1 MATAPVRVALVGYGL
16 AGREFHAPLIG
27 ATQGLALTAVVSSQ
41 ADRIAAELP
50 GVAILADLAVALAD
64 PSIDLVVIASPDQF
78 HAPQALAALAA
89 GKHVV
94 IDKPFAPTLGE
105 AQAVTAQAERSG
117 KVLTI
122 FHNRRWDADFLTL
135 KRLIEARELGEI
147 RQFESHFDRYRPE
160 VGERWKDRRAGGVWQ
175 DLGPHLI
182 DQAIR
187 LFGLPDAVFADLAIQ
202 KPGGASSDYAHVVLR
217 HGTMRTILH
226 ITQSAHAHDLRFVV
240 HGTAGSYLKHGID
253 PQEDQSK
260 AGMLPGD
267 PGWAIDLRD
276 GILTRYGADGD
287 VHSAPVPNL
296 PGDYLAFYRELHA
309 AIGGC
314 RPNPVPP
321 GQALEVMAV
330 LAAGSESARTGSWV
344 VPATDTN

>member
-1 MATAPVRVALVGYGL
+1 MATTPVRVALVGYGL
-16 AGREFHAPLIG
+16 AGRVFHAPLIG
-27 ATQGLALTAVVSSQ
+27 ATQGMALAAVVSSQ
-41 ADRIAAELP
+41 ADRIAADLP
-50 GVAILADLAVALAD
+50 GVAVFADLDAALDD
-64 PSIDLVVIASPDQF
+64 PSIGLVVIASPDHF

-94 IDKPFAPTLGE
+94 LDKPFAPSLPE
-105 AQAVTAQAERSG
+105 ATEVTAHAERSG
-117 KVLTI
+117 KVLAI

-135 KRLIEARELGEI
+135 QKLIEGGELGEI

-182 DQAIR
+182 DQSIR
-187 LFGLPDAVFADLAIQ
+187 LFGMPDAVFADLEIQ
-202 KPGGASSDYAHVVLR
+202 KPGGASGDFAHVVLR

-240 HGTAGSYLKHGID
+240 HGTAGSYIKHGID

-267 PGWAIDLRD
+267 PGWAIDPRE
-276 GILTRYGADGD
+276 GMLTRSSADGD
-287 VHSAPVPNL
+287 FHNVPVPNL
-296 PGDYLAFYRELHA
+296 RGDYLAFYSELQA
-309 AIGGC
+309 ALASGG
-314 RPNPVPP
+314 PNPVPP
-321 GQALEVMAV
+321 GQALDVIAV